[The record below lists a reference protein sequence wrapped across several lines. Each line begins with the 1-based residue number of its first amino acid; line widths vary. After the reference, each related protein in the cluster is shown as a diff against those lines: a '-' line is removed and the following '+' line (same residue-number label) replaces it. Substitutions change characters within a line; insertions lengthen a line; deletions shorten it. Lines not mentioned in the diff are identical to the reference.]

1 MKENQDRSRSALSQS
16 RPWLKIMAFYPTLK
30 PSLWLMRLP
39 LIGPYLQ
46 KKYIKEKV
54 DANWIIPIGEAVPTG
69 VRSVLPRQVIAYLL
83 GKAGGIFAMHAC
95 PCRTAF
101 KCQQHKTEIG
111 CLHIGPAALGIPA
124 EVGRILTLEEG
135 LAYLDAALADGLLPT
150 ILHIP
155 NEAVIFGVEKTRM
168 LSICFCCECCCDV
181 RLMLRDGPNR
191 YWDEYNHRLPG
202 VQVLV
207 SQACTLCGA
216 CVSACYGGER
226 VITLGPEKAE
236 MHERCLGCGRCVE
249 ACPEGAISLEFDPH
263 TDVLAALLERIESRV
278 EISAPPG

>member
-1 MKENQDRSRSALSQS
+1 MKVDLPRPDLSHS
-16 RPWLKIMAFYPTLK
+16 RPWGEIMAFYRFLK

-39 LIGPYLQ
+39 LLGPVLQ
-46 KKYIKEKV
+46 KKLIKPQM
-54 DANWIIPIGEAVPTG
+54 DANWFIPVGEAVPAG
-69 VRSVLPRQVIAYLL
+69 VRSVLPRLVIAYLL
-83 GKAGGIFAMHAC
+83 GQADGIFAMHAC

-101 KCQQHKTEIG
+101 KCQEHNTEIG
-111 CLHIGPAALGIPA
+111 CLHIGPTARRIPA
-124 EVGRILTLEEG
+124 ELGRPLSLDEG

-202 VQVLV
+202 VQVVV
-207 SQACTLCGA
+207 SQACTLCGT
-216 CVSACYGGER
+216 CVSTCYGGER
-226 VITLGPEKAE
+226 VISLGPVKAE
-236 MHERCLGCGRCVE
+236 IHERCIGCGRCVE
-249 ACPEGAISLEFDPH
+249 ACPEGAISLAFDPH

-278 EISAPPG
+278 EITG